1 MNVYSRANTAKFT
14 LEMLKSKK
22 QLKLRE
28 LYHWLHNSPNLN
40 SVDFGILRLFNQ
52 NVHGG
57 RKNKQSE
64 SFERNHC

>member
-1 MNVYSRANTAKFT
+1 MNIYSRAHIARLN
-14 LEMLKSKK
+14 LEMLKIKK
-22 QLKLRE
+22 QLKLLE

-40 SVDFGILRLFNQ
+40 SVDFGILGLFKQ

>member
-1 MNVYSRANTAKFT
+1 MNIYSTAHIARLN

-22 QLKLRE
+22 QLKLLE
-28 LYHWLHNSPNLN
+28 LYYWLHNSPNLN
-40 SVDFGILRLFNQ
+40 SVDFGILELFKQ
-52 NVHGG
+52 NVHEG